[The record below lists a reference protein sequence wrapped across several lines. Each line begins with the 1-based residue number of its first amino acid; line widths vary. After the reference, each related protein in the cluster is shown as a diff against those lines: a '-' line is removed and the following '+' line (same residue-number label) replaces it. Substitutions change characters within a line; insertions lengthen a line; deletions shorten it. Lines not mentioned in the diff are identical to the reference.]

1 MGGLLALSLL
11 AGAYF
16 SLRYTV
22 VAEVAESFSAVDEND
37 PFAYGETLFGTRGC
51 SGCHTLQKAGAT
63 GDTGPNLAAVQG
75 RSTDYI
81 RTSITAPNAVI
92 AQGCPEEPCEA
103 GVMPN
108 YGRILNETQIDA
120 LVTYLKQ

>member
-1 MGGLLALSLL
+1 MLALFLL

-16 SLRYTV
+16 SLRYTA
-22 VAEVAESFSAVDEND
+22 VAEVTESFSLVDESD
-37 PFAYGETLFGTRGC
+37 PFAYGETLFETRGC

-63 GDTGPNLAAVQG
+63 GDTGPDLTAVQG
-75 RSTDYI
+75 RSTGYI

-92 AQGCPEEPCEA
+92 ASGCPEKPCEA

-108 YGRILNETQIDA
+108 YSRILNKIQVDA